1 MNEAGVTI
9 PGGIQKSVCI
19 TEDGGASMWM
29 DLRNYV
35 ITQKNVF
42 MIHDSIY
49 MKTKNRQNSSTIAE
63 TETVTFEGRY

>member
-1 MNEAGVTI
+1 
-9 PGGIQKSVCI
+9 
-19 TEDGGASMWM
+19 MWM